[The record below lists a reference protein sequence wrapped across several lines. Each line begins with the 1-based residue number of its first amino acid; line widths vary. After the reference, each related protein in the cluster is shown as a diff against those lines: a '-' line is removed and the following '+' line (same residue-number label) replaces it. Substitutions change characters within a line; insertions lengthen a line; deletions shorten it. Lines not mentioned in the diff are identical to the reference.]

1 MIRVE
6 EVGAITA
13 SEKYKKCFMDA
24 FELSDEAEAES
35 LEYQSIQLWDSV
47 GHMGLMAL
55 LEDCF
60 GIMLDTDDIIDFAS
74 YAKGIEILKKYEIE
88 L

>member
-1 MIRVE
+1 M
-6 EVGAITA
+6 TQL
-13 SEKYKKCFMDA
+13 EKYKKCFIGA
-24 FELSDEAEAES
+24 FELSDEDGVES

-55 LEDCF
+55 LEDSF

-74 YAKGIEILKKYEIE
+74 YTKGMEILRKYDVEM
-88 L
+88 